1 VRRRIRGPRAE
12 TRQKRPLEAAA
23 AFKAAVMADPT
34 LEVAKRNVHP
44 TVSGLLTAGGGG
56 LLGIYAVARLAEMAA
71 KGTALTGLILVG
83 ALVLLI
89 LWLFRRRRERLRVE
103 ANRDALERL
112 DPQIFEIDRR
122 LESEKKWRWKS

>member
-1 VRRRIRGPRAE
+1 
-12 TRQKRPLEAAA
+12 
-23 AFKAAVMADPT
+23 MADPT